1 VSGKTSP
8 GANTTPTQ
16 GAGFLG
22 PKFFTL
28 AMSTFQRYIIQLYS
42 YQNQM
47 RRSAANILRSSG
59 RSHPYSLIQG
69 TRPPEFKL
77 FNAFPR
83 KTVIDLE
90 LL

>member
-1 VSGKTSP
+1 
-8 GANTTPTQ
+8 
-16 GAGFLG
+16 
-22 PKFFTL
+22 
-28 AMSTFQRYIIQLYS
+28 
-42 YQNQM
+42 M